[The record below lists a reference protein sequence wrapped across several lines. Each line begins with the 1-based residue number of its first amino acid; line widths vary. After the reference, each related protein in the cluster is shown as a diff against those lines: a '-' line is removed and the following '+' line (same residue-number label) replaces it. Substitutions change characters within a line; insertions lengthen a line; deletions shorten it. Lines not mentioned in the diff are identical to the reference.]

1 MAESQS
7 GFVSYFTDAKYNI
20 VSFTW
25 GDVSGSNIASITS
38 GNVSMSTDYCL
49 GTESSLSLKI
59 LDNQFGGGV
68 STGFDVSA
76 TTLNTLGAQV
86 TIEYKPKVP
95 GDSLRK
101 FMANKANYA
110 AKKEATYGSVYR
122 YTNSGVM
129 SANGTLTLQAP
140 ANKTFST
147 SSPPKYQNFVK
158 ILGQL
163 EAAAGIALGAIN
175 SALVLGASSKSVGCG
190 VTSGVISLAPVA
202 ALALYNVIAQFLIT
216 RNATKAKNSGDS
228 ARGMD
233 ADIIVIAT
241 KNAEFDSKLGIDIN
255 SENPINPTEF
265 SELNLDNNTA
275 DGGSVFIEA
284 SNKVSVK
291 VQNAEINIDNNQ
303 IEIKNADK
311 TITVNQDSIE
321 FKQSTGTIKLT
332 DSACEFTDVFQT
344 RIKSDKVTMG
354 TVTFTKGK
362 LKFGP

>member
-1 MAESQS
+1 
-7 GFVSYFTDAKYNI
+7 
-20 VSFTW
+20 
-25 GDVSGSNIASITS
+25 
-38 GNVSMSTDYCL
+38 
-49 GTESSLSLKI
+49 
-59 LDNQFGGGV
+59 
-68 STGFDVSA
+68 
-76 TTLNTLGAQV
+76 
-86 TIEYKPKVP
+86 
-95 GDSLRK
+95 
-101 FMANKANYA
+101 MANKANYA

-175 SALVLGASSKSVGCG
+175 SGLVLGASSKSVGCG